1 MSNFTFW
8 AARVGGRY
16 VDGAAVSDASVLD
29 LLLLAHADALVAG
42 FGSHFGRLAFELSV
56 ALKGARPRPAPRA
69 SADRLC
75 SLLA

>member
-1 MSNFTFW
+1 M
-8 AARVGGRY
+8 GGRY

>member
-1 MSNFTFW
+1 M
-8 AARVGGRY
+8 GGRY

-56 ALKGARPRPAPRA
+56 ALKGARARAPRPARA
-69 SADRLC
+69 QTVSALCWPDR
-75 SLLA
+75 AP